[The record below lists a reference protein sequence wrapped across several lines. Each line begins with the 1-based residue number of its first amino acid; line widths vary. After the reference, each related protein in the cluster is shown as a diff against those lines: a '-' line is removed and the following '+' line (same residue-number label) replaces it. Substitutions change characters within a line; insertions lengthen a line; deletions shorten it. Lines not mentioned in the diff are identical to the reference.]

1 MVYGYMHFYDLIK
14 YFAMRS
20 CVIEYVSTYT
30 KTFYYGKTSA
40 ALPHNNLNMSS
51 WNWIDYK
58 LSLFMEDEYNN
69 EQFIP
74 FQSISHI
81 ICETY
86 LL

>member
-51 WNWIDYK
+51 WKTSITMNN
-58 LSLFMEDEYNN
+58 LSLFNPFPISYVKHIYYNSN
-69 EQFIP
+69 
-74 FQSISHI
+74 
-81 ICETY
+81 
-86 LL
+86 